1 MLQIRKKFSLF
12 AFLVLLGCG
21 EDASTPLP
29 YAYPRVDLPVTSY
42 EWLADSCAYTFQ
54 KSIFSKTRKPERR
67 ENECWLNLEYP
78 ALNATVFLSYQSI
91 SSLDEL
97 TAYVSEAQR
106 MTFKH
111 TIKASS
117 IEEIPIYKAADAVYG
132 YYYKVGGDAASNAQF
147 FLTDSN
153 QHFLRGAVYF
163 NVAPEAD
170 SLAPLIDHLRK
181 DVEKLLESFV
191 WID

>member
-1 MLQIRKKFSLF
+1 MLLIRLKFSLF
-12 AFLVLLGCG
+12 VFLVILGCG
-21 EDASTPLP
+21 DDVSTPLP
-29 YAYPRVDLPVTSY
+29 YAYPRVDLPLSSY
-42 EWLADSCAYTFQ
+42 EWLTDSCAYGFQ
-54 KSIFSKTRKPERR
+54 KSVYSKSRKPERR

-78 ALNATVFLSYQSI
+78 ALNATIYLSYQPI

-97 TAYVSEAQR
+97 TAYVIEAQR

-117 IEEIPIYKAADAVYG
+117 IEEVPVNKAGDAVYG

-147 FLTDSN
+147 FLTDSIE
-153 QHFLRGAVYF
+153 HFLRGAVYF